1 VESAGRRD
9 MQMDL
14 LHVSFPTCGQ
24 ARLDSATLWPDS
36 SSLAEPPRRVA
47 QKFAARA
54 SQASDQCLDDTL
66 LGVGGHDMWNRLKA
80 RWREH
85 DKRSAARELSREAAE
100 AEARGDAV
108 PTVVSAY
115 MGQPIEPSTG
125 LTHPE
130 QGDEAPGD

>member
-1 VESAGRRD
+1 
-9 MQMDL
+9 
-14 LHVSFPTCGQ
+14 
-24 ARLDSATLWPDS
+24 
-36 SSLAEPPRRVA
+36 
-47 QKFAARA
+47 
-54 SQASDQCLDDTL
+54 
-66 LGVGGHDMWNRLKA
+66 MWNRLKA

-100 AEARGDAV
+100 AESRGDAV